1 MGATDIKL
9 ESGPR
14 SYEAQVSQYIQGQK
28 QKQELSNGN
37 AGKIVQALVQ
47 PQRVTSVSASRS
59 EFNKTVFSAGG
70 NSAKGVGGKVDVTG

>member
-1 MGATDIKL
+1 MSATDIKL

-28 QKQELSNGN
+28 QKQEMSNGN

-47 PQRVTSVSASRS
+47 PQRVTSVSASRT
-59 EFNKTVFSAGG
+59 EFNKNVFAAGG
-70 NSAKGVGGKVDVTG
+70 AGSQGVGCKVDVTG